1 MSPSSTCAKNV
12 SIMLGTTIINSTI
25 DTTSWN
31 GRATKKTGICGANRV
46 IKPNPKLNT
55 IETTIKGA
63 AN

>member
-1 MSPSSTCAKNV
+1 
-12 SIMLGTTIINSTI
+12 MLGTTIINSTI

-31 GRATKKTGICGANRV
+31 GIATKKIGICGANRV
-46 IKPNPKLNT
+46 IKPNAKLYT